1 MRRVAYNRRPYGRN
15 SWSLFGQLHI
25 RQGSKLKQEATMG
38 AAGSNEGVAI
48 PNWECGMSVEF
59 CSVVKID
66 SLRASDIVRHV
77 TLEAESFN
85 RGTGSTRLAEMLG
98 MHA

>member
-15 SWSLFGQLHI
+15 SWSLFGQLPRI
-25 RQGSKLKQEATMG
+25 QGSELKQEAFMG
-38 AAGSNEGVAI
+38 AAGGNEAVKI
-48 PNWECGMSVEF
+48 PHWDCGMCAMF
-59 CSVVKID
+59 TACG
-66 SLRASDIVRHV
+66 LSDMVRHA